1 MVYSAAVRVPA
12 KLFYSIALAALVG
25 TGLASGA
32 GAQALLNDPC
42 AGFKWDVSKERALF
56 DSAAVPQA
64 AGKDSGSAPVVVPDR
79 LYQLALKR
87 LDAVTFSAPPGK
99 TPYDQGTFAG
109 MAALQIPSSGSY
121 RISVDLPLWIDVAVN
136 GEGVPAKD
144 YEGQQSC
151 DAPRKIVVFDL
162 DAKKRLLLQFSGVS
176 QASVRLAITR
186 VN

>member
-1 MVYSAAVRVPA
+1 M
-12 KLFYSIALAALVG
+12 
-25 TGLASGA
+25 
-32 GAQALLNDPC
+32 
-42 AGFKWDVSKERALF
+42 
-56 DSAAVPQA
+56 
-64 AGKDSGSAPVVVPDR
+64 VVPDR

-136 GEGVPAKD
+136 GERVPAKD

-151 DAPRKIVVFDL
+151 DAPQNRRIRPRCQKATAAAIQRRDPGQP
-162 DAKKRLLLQFSGVS
+162 ASWLL
-176 QASVRLAITR
+176 R
-186 VN
+186 V